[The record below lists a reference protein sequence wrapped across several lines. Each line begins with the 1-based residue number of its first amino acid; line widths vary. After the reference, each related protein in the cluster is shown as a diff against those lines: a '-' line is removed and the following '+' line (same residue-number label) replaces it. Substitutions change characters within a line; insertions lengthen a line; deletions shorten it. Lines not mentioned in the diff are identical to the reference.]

1 LANPKSTK
9 QNEEQQIVAGR
20 NPFIFVCF
28 VSFVVQIKSIGYE
41 KVLHPRVTEKAL
53 RKKRQDKRRR

>member
-1 LANPKSTK
+1 V
-9 QNEEQQIVAGR
+9 VAGKK
-20 NPFIFVCF
+20 PFIF

-41 KVLHPRVTEKAL
+41 KVLPPRVIEKAL